1 MTTHTGS
8 AQAGSSLAVR
18 PLAGALGATV
28 DGVDLAVE
36 LADPTV
42 AELQGL
48 LDEHLVLFFPAQP
61 DGGGVD
67 DEQQYRFATR
77 FGSPYAHPI
86 GRMLGRTAAD
96 VRVEHIVDS
105 VEHPPYQDKWHTDVS
120 WDPQRPVYGTLRAC
134 VLPSRGGDTIW
145 SSMYAAYESLS
156 PLLRE
161 RIDGLVAVHDMGSM
175 QAFVDKA
182 GAEIVARTR
191 EAFPG
196 AEHPVV
202 GVHARTGRRF
212 LNVNREF
219 TDHIVG
225 LHPDESRMLL
235 DLLCAHAEHPN
246 VQLRHS
252 WKVGEVA
259 IWDEYATQ
267 HFAVADYLPESRDMA
282 RVAVGALPTES
293 RSL

>member
-8 AQAGSSLAVR
+8 LLTVR
-18 PLAGALGATV
+18 PLAGALGAAV
-28 DGVDLAVE
+28 GGVDLTSE
-36 LADPTV
+36 LADTTV
-42 AELQGL
+42 AELQAL
-48 LDEHLVLFFPAQP
+48 VDEHLVLFFPAQP
-61 DGGGVD
+61 AGVGID
-67 DEQQYRFATR
+67 DDQQHAFATR
-77 FGSPYAHPI
+77 FGSAYAHPI

-105 VEHPPYQDKWHTDVS
+105 VDHPPYQDKWHTDVS
-120 WDPQRPVYGTLRAC
+120 WDPQRPTYGTLRAC

-161 RIDGLVAVHDMGSM
+161 RIEGLVAVHDMGSM
-175 QAFVDKA
+175 QAFVAKA

-202 GVHARTGRRF
+202 GVHPRTGRRF

-219 TDHIVG
+219 TDRIVG
-225 LHPDESRMLL
+225 LHADESRMLL
-235 DLLCAHAEHPN
+235 DLLCTHAEHPN
-246 VQLRHS
+246 FQLRHS

-259 IWDEYATQ
+259 IWDELATQ

-282 RVAVGALPTES
+282 RVAVGA
-293 RSL
+293 